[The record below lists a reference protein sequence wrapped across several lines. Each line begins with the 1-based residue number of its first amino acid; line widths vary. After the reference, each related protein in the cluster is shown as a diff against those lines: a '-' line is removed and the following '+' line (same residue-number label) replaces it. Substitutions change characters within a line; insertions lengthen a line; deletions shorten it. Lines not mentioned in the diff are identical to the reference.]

1 MKKLLSI
8 LTVFAMLFALCAP
21 AFAETAEPLT
31 YLLLGDSIA
40 YGAGILNHEDACYG
54 RIVANTNGY
63 NYKNDAVKGIKSGEL
78 LQKVSGGSVR
88 GDIEEADIISISI
101 GGNDFIKNP
110 LYIPA
115 VILSMF
121 GSDGIVGNI
130 VDGFYPNF
138 CKIIEKI
145 KEINPDALILVQ
157 TLYNP
162 QKGAL
167 RSAFDKGVKP
177 LNDCFYKYLE
187 ENPGAY
193 EIVDVYTALSTER
206 GIIAIDTIHPNAKGN
221 VLIAK
226 AVLAKLRDLGLSDT
240 AEPVILVEGV
250 NEIRFLYYWFL
261 YPLA

>member
-21 AFAETAEPLT
+21 AFAETAEPLN

-40 YGAGILNHEDACYG
+40 YGAGVLNNEEACYG

-63 NYKNDAVKGIKSGEL
+63 NYKNDAVKGIKSGQL
-78 LQKVSGGSVR
+78 LSKITGSGSVR
-88 GDIEEADIISISI
+88 ADIQEADIISISI

-115 VILSMF
+115 VIMSALGFDSLA
-121 GSDGIVGNI
+121 DNI
-130 VDGFYPNF
+130 VDSFYPNF
-138 CKIIEKI
+138 CNII
-145 KEINPDALILVQ
+145 KEIKALNPDALILVQ

-167 RSAFDKGVKP
+167 RSAFDNGIMP
-177 LNDCFYKYLE
+177 LNNCIYKYLR

-206 GIIAIDTIHPNAKGN
+206 GIMAIDTIHPNAKGN
-221 VLIAK
+221 VLISK
-226 AVLAKLRDLGLSDT
+226 AVLSKLCELGICDT
-240 AEPVILVEGV
+240 AEPVILKEGID
-250 NEIRFLYYWFL
+250 EYRFIYYFFF
-261 YPLA
+261 Y